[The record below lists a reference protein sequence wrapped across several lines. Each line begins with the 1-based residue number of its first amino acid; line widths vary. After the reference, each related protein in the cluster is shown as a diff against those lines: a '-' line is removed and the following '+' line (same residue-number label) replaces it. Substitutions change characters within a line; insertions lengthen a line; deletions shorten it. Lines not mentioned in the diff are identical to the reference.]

1 MKNRG
6 KVQKSI
12 LSYSNTPKESLTN
25 AGAEEEVEIDINS
38 NVEQDDQTKVVETIT
53 NEFGLAM
60 TKSELEQFNTL
71 PKPIPV
77 TKNIYETPESKRR
90 RKITYCSNTFTRGTI
105 LYSCTYHARTDRYNF
120 DHQCFQYLKGSI
132 NNNRDI
138 DSYFTPEFKGLDL
151 KKLTILQHICL
162 TGAQLHYSANSLCSP
177 NLRNLAIH
185 IFQEGQANP
194 NAIANDIIPKLY
206 PKVVK
211 ENHILLADKHK
222 RSQIIYARDHG
233 PVSLSLDAGSTKKTH
248 YLVIMIQNIKM
259 QVKPFEY
266 KSVELNNN
274 NADAYKLIGKQ
285 LIRSLQEENIKVCCF
300 VGDRLPAQI
309 KALSH
314 WHPYSLCQEDEF
326 KHLLYVPCSCH
337 LLNSAIAKT
346 IKENLLLNTANS
358 KMIILERLLRK
369 PVFTKRMNCL
379 PKSYSPTR
387 WVFLYDCARN
397 AIKKKEKFEKLIQKP
412 DKEIEKIMKEEDFK
426 QFSNGIPMEIT
437 ELEQLLKPLK
447 KLMSSIEGDMIPLWI
462 VKPLKDHAIQILK
475 HLDLIYFSDERH
487 RLIYNIEHYYGYSIE
502 LMNAAYAMTSSGRYE
517 LRKELSDSFITNFNE
532 NEAHC
537 KTPTLKGYQILDH
550 AKSSDYEED
559 SLSVGESDEENVIN
573 TSDDYEGIDN
583 INDDMEEEE
592 ELPVENDSFSI
603 IKINPDVELRQKTLL
618 EYYSKLNID
627 NDEMEKDNL
636 QVNTWPHLNDAKKEN
651 CRQQVYYV
659 IENLGKN
666 LGKDNSWVILAQHEF
681 DDFIS
686 TDVDSMLDGDTL
698 KAHQTLFWH
707 NQQGGQRY
715 GRLAVIASIL
725 LALPASEACC
735 ERYIS
740 VRSDAVNRKQTKMK
754 NDEQAA
760 RTLLASTRNDIF

>member
-12 LSYSNTPKESLTN
+12 LTYTNSPKESHTD
-25 AGAEEEVEIDINS
+25 AGSEEEVEIETNP
-38 NVEQDDQTKVVETIT
+38 NAETEDQTKIVETVM
-53 NEFGLAM
+53 NDFGLVI
-60 TKSELEQFNTL
+60 TKGEFEQFNAL

-77 TKNIYETPESKRR
+77 TKNIYETPESKRK
-90 RKITYCSNTFTRGTI
+90 RKITYCNNTFTKGI
-105 LYSCTYHARTDRYNF
+105 VLYSCTYHARADRYNS
-120 DHQCFQYLKGSI
+120 DHQCFQYLKGNA
-132 NNNRDI
+132 NNNREI

-177 NLRNLAIH
+177 NLYNLAIH
-185 IFQEGQANP
+185 IFKEGQANP
-194 NAIANDIIPKLY
+194 NAKAEDMVPKLY
-206 PKVVK
+206 PKVIK
-211 ENHILLADKHK
+211 ETHIMLADKHK

-233 PVSLSLDAGSTKKTH
+233 PVSISLDAGSTKKTH
-248 YLVIMIQNIKM
+248 YLVIMVQNIKM

-266 KSVELNNN
+266 KSIELNNSD
-274 NADAYKLIGKQ
+274 ADTYKLIGKQ
-285 LIRSLQEENIKVCCF
+285 VIKSLQEENIKVCCF

-309 KALSH
+309 KALAH
-314 WHPYSLCQEDEF
+314 WHPYSLCQEEEF
-326 KHLLYVPCSCH
+326 KYLLYVPCSCH

-346 IKENLLLNTANS
+346 IKENLLLNTTNS
-358 KMIILERLLRK
+358 KMITLERLLRK

-426 QFSNGIPMEIT
+426 QFANGIPFEIT

-447 KLMSSIEGDMIPLWI
+447 LLMSSIEGDMIPLWV

-475 HLDLIYFSDERH
+475 NLDLIYFSDERQK
-487 RLIYNIEHYYGYSIE
+487 LIDNIEHYYEYSIE
-502 LMNAAYAMTSSGRYE
+502 LMNAAYSLTSSGRYE

-537 KTPTLKGYQILDH
+537 NVPTLKGYQILDP
-550 AKSSDYEED
+550 AKSSDNEED
-559 SLSVGESDEENVIN
+559 NPSVGESDEEIIID
-573 TSDDYEGIDN
+573 TSEDHEEIDN
-583 INDDMEEEE
+583 TNDDTEEEE
-592 ELPVENDSFSI
+592 ELPVENDPFSI
-603 IKINPDVELRQKTLL
+603 VQVIPDVELRQKTLL
-618 EYYSKLNID
+618 EYYSKINID
-627 NDEMEKDNL
+627 NDEMEKENL

-666 LGKDNSWVILAQHEF
+666 LGKDNTWIILAQHEF

-686 TDVDSMLDGDTL
+686 TDVNSMLDGETL
-698 KAHQTLFWH
+698 KTHQTLFWH
-707 NQQGGQRY
+707 NQLGGQRY
-715 GRLAVIASIL
+715 GKLAVIASIL

-740 VRSDAVNRKQTKMK
+740 IRGDAVNRKQTRMK

-760 RTLLASTRNDIF
+760 RTLLASTKKDIF